1 MKEKWISSV
10 MAGIFI
16 AMGAMVYLSIPN
28 TIVASLFF
36 STGILLVLNLHNM
49 LLTRVWP
56 MTVYNG
62 SYRLS
67 DSVIAWVGNGI
78 GTILVAVLIHFT
90 RFEKGI
96 LEKIEG
102 IGKTKLSDDPASLI
116 ILGVF
121 CAMFVAFA
129 VFVGGVKQ
137 KNGSFAQIFYVW
149 LFITAFVF
157 CGFEHII
164 ADMYYLSVYILNF
177 GALPMDA
184 AKVLICVTVGNL
196 IGGGFVG
203 YAVRKLEEHQQ

>member
-102 IGKTKLSDDPASLI
+102 IGKMKLSDDPASLI

-177 GALPMDA
+177 GALPMDV

>member
-177 GALPMDA
+177 GALQMDVE
-184 AKVLICVTVGNL
+184 KVLICVTVGNL

-203 YAVRKLEEHQQ
+203 YAVRKLEENQQ

>member
-177 GALPMDA
+177 GALPMDV
-184 AKVLICVTVGNL
+184 AKALICVTVGNL

-203 YAVRKLEEHQQ
+203 YAVRKLEENQQ